1 MLSRFLNM
9 LKFDPYVDIKSYQDA
24 LKLALER
31 RAITLRDLVP
41 DVLSSAVIAADV
53 LDTGPEIVVQA
64 NVPGAKAENISI
76 KIINN
81 ILNIKVTLHKS
92 TEYKGAVTLHKERRA
107 DVYVRSLQLPAGV
120 RTTDVAAVV
129 EDGVLT
135 LIIPKDFSTNA
146 RKIDITASDMQQ

>member
-31 RAITLRDLVP
+31 RAFSLRDLVP
-41 DVLSSAVIAADV
+41 DILSSAVIAADV

-76 KIINN
+76 KIANN
-81 ILNIKVTLHKS
+81 ILHIKVTLHKS
-92 TEYKGAVTLHKERRA
+92 IAFKGAVYLHKERRA
-107 DVYVRSLQLPAGV
+107 DAYIRSLQLPAGI
-120 RTTDVAAVV
+120 RTTDVTAVV

-135 LIIPKDFSTNA
+135 LIIPKDFTSDA
-146 RKIDITASDMQQ
+146 REIEIAASDSQQ

>member
-31 RAITLRDLVP
+31 RAFNLRDLVP
-41 DVLSSAVIAADV
+41 DLLSSAVIAADV
-53 LDTGPEIVVQA
+53 LDTGPEIIVQA

-76 KIINN
+76 KIANN

-107 DVYVRSLQLPAGV
+107 DVYIRSLQLPAGV
-120 RTTDVAAVV
+120 RTTNVTAVV

-135 LIIPKDFSTNA
+135 LIIPKDFTSDA
-146 RKIDITASDMQQ
+146 RKIDITASDSQQ